1 MTSKPI
7 VTFAIYLVVLDFA
20 GYWYHRWQHKFGIW
34 WELHAVHHASARC
47 RWCDDRNH
55 VLDDVIQSCFFA
67 AIALVIGVTPSQ
79 FVVTAFTNF
88 MQSIQHTNARLP
100 FGWLGERLLV
110 SRSSTAATTRSAMA
124 TKARSTAATSACCSR
139 GGT

>member
-1 MTSKPI
+1 M
-7 VTFAIYLVVLDFA
+7 
-20 GYWYHRWQHKFGIW
+20 
-34 WELHAVHHASARC
+34 HHSQRQMSL
-47 RWCDDRNH
+47 WCDDRNH

-79 FVVTAFTNF
+79 FVVLTAFTNF

-110 SRSSTAATTRSAMA
+110 ARSSTAATTRSAMA
-124 TKARSTAATSACCSR
+124 TGTKYGCNFGVLFR